1 MSSEYSGSKMI
12 KSVKPTKIGSHSKQ
26 TISSYSS
33 VWLLVEA
40 FKTLGV
46 NALVVVCR
54 NREVFHEALAWQ
66 TVRAD
71 VQESPKTAE

>member
-1 MSSEYSGSKMI
+1 MGN
-12 KSVKPTKIGSHSKQ
+12 PTNTEGGLVSLFKANNLLIL
-26 TISSYSS
+26 S

-40 FKTLGV
+40 FETLGV

-66 TVRAD
+66 TVVDD
-71 VQESPKTAE
+71 VQETPKTAEYQGGDEMP